1 MQVRGLLVGAVVL
14 GLVFVL
20 IVLACSP
27 QGDGGA
33 ATPGPTL
40 PPERLLE
47 SRCGGCHGLDRVQAA
62 RKTQAEWEQ
71 VVRRMRS
78 KGARLSDEEA
88 ALLVSYLA
96 ATYK

>member
-1 MQVRGLLVGAVVL
+1 MRFRCIGGIFLFGLAL
-14 GLVFVL
+14 VL

-27 QGDGGA
+27 QGNEGV

-40 PPERLLE
+40 PPETLLE
-47 SRCGGCHGLDRVQAA
+47 SRCAGCHGLDRVRSAH
-62 RKTQAEWEQ
+62 KTPAEWEQ
-71 VVRRMRS
+71 AVRRMRA